1 MEESTPR
8 IETQDTPEG
17 RLLVV
22 RGTWTA
28 THLTGRAVWTA
39 LTAQLESLNVDAR
52 FAAEPPQA
60 STTASGDSAAHAVT
74 SVGANGRSAGPPQ
87 ARPAPSGGSAAHEAA
102 NDEAD
107 VRSAAHA
114 VASVGAHLVRWD
126 LRALEKLDYLGA
138 QVLWRHWGQ
147 RWPAQ
152 LQLAPDQR
160 EVLQSVAR
168 FTVSPAKRPPFDW
181 RAPVILLGQ
190 RVFELLDHSKGLVR
204 LLGQLLLDIL
214 SLFRHPRRGPWRD
227 LSGHLYHFGA
237 TALPITAL
245 VGFLIGVVLAY
256 LIAQQLRQYGAD
268 AFIVN
273 ILGISLIR
281 ELGPV
286 LAAILIAG
294 RSGSAITAQIGVM
307 RVTEEL
313 DAMRVMG
320 IAKGYRL
327 VMPRALALALVM
339 PLISVWTTLA
349 ALLGGMLAAQVSM
362 GVTPSFFIN
371 ALPAAVDVAN
381 LTLATGKSVVFG
393 VLIALVG
400 CHYGLRVKP
409 NTESLGQGTTASV
422 VTSITVVI
430 LVDALFAVLFKG
442 VGI

>member
-1 MEESTPR
+1 MPIEDTPPR
-8 IETQDTPEG
+8 LETQDTPEG
-17 RLLVV
+17 RVV
-22 RGTWTA
+22 RLQGAWTA
-28 THLTGRAVWTA
+28 AGITGQTA
-39 LTAQLESLNVDAR
+39 WDALNSQFDALR
-52 FAAEPPQA
+52 SPQPATSAEP
-60 STTASGDSAAHAVT
+60 
-74 SVGANGRSAGPPQ
+74 ANWQ
-87 ARPAPSGGSAAHEAA
+87 LGGI
-102 NDEAD
+102 
-107 VRSAAHA
+107 
-114 VASVGAHLVRWD
+114 
-126 LRALEKLDYLGA
+126 EKFDYLGA
-138 QVLWRHWGQ
+138 QVLWNQWNH
-147 RWPAQ
+147 RWPAA
-152 LQLAPDQR
+152 LEIEPEQR
-160 EVLQSVAR
+160 QILETVEK
-168 FTVSPAKRPPFDW
+168 FTVDPPAPRKPRWTEPLLVLGD
-181 RAPVILLGQ
+181 RLLG
-190 RVFELLDHSKGLVR
+190 LLGHARGMLR
-204 LLGQLLLDIL
+204 LLGQLVLDLLRL
-214 SLFRHPRRGPWRD
+214 ARRPRFGPWRD
-227 LSGHLYHFGA
+227 LSGHLFHFGA

-256 LIAQQLRQYGAD
+256 LISQQLRQFGAD

-286 LAAILIAG
+286 LAAILVAG

-320 IAKGYRL
+320 IPRGFRL

-349 ALLGGMLAAQVSM
+349 ALLGGMLAADISM

-371 ALPAAVDVAN
+371 SLPAAVEVSN
-381 LTLATGKSVVFG
+381 LTLATAKSVVFG
-393 VLIALVG
+393 FLIALVG

-430 LVDALFAVLFKG
+430 LVDALFAILFRN